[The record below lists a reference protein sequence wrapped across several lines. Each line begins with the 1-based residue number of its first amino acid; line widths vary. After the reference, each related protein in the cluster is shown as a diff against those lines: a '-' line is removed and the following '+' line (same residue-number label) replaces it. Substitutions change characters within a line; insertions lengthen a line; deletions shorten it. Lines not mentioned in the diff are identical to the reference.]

1 MKTEVILAKLIGSLQ
16 ETHIKSKENTK
27 ALEHDNQLL
36 KEHLEIIGAEVH
48 KGSDNQTKA
57 LAVENSELKQQL
69 ADIKAESLHELER
82 LRALESENQI
92 LKKKVSSL
100 KTESASDL
108 ERVKSLE
115 TENTTIKTRL
125 STLELDSRSD
135 IEKRKALEEDNQ
147 LLKHQL
153 ALTQSESLGHLEQ
166 VKAAASASEHALT
179 AEIAALER
187 ELELQRQT
195 VYALPALPSQPNLS
209 SRKNDVLKQEAYT
222 TAMNQIQVLKKQHS
236 QTLRHISESLQEL
249 SDLLQSAMT
258 ELFVLVKEKTTTESS
273 NFQETIVAARTM
285 LTDTQN
291 EMGTLKVQFESLKLD
306 AEREEAAA
314 EKTIQELQTQIHSL
328 ELQLSNKT
336 RECAT
341 DSTNSAKIEE
351 LTELLDQYS
360 EMNSVLQNDIA
371 NAQHNLS
378 ETTQAL
384 TMEIDHLKKS
394 ISEHKAAN
402 VSLRTETEQLH
413 KTINQYI
420 QTTAN
425 LENTC
430 NQLTSRNMALESDEL
445 DLRRQLQRLLG
456 QPDESDSIP
465 ISQIIADLE
474 TTLQNFQS
482 TTLQLRL
489 EQESLEMQLA
499 ASEASP
505 SPTPS
510 SPIQHPIPHHAPSKI
525 LQEPIIPFPKETQ
538 PRHRPSTKPTHPHT
552 RSPSTTTHSSMDA
565 AVARSKVPSMTPI
578 PQKEHPS
585 HCTSTLEDVQ
595 LEPDNRFGRVR
606 ITSRI
611 PVHADLNARVEND
624 PLDGLK
630 TMVPDSVAFQK
641 EYGVREKESV
651 FRVPTNRIEKQLSNY
666 LFRIHLHHLIT
677 VFIIFLPLSLFNL
690 FEVDIPHIWRTTSQ
704 LVAFL
709 SALIL
714 LTRPK
719 AALRHFQ

>member
-16 ETHIKSKENTK
+16 ETHIKSKEHTK

-48 KGSDNQTKA
+48 KGRDNQTKA
-57 LAVENSELKQQL
+57 LAIENSDLKQQL

-82 LRALESENQI
+82 LRALESENQN
-92 LKKKVSSL
+92 LKKQVSSL

-108 ERVKSLE
+108 QRVKSLE

-125 STLELDSRSD
+125 STLELDSRSE

-153 ALTQSESLGHLEQ
+153 ELTESEILGRLVSDNPYYFTCCTLLIQLQEQ

-209 SRKNDVLKQEAYT
+209 SKKNDALKQEAYT

-273 NFQETIVAARTM
+273 NFQVTIAAARTM

-336 RECAT
+336 REYAT

-351 LTELLDQYS
+351 LTELLNQYS
-360 EMNSVLQNDIA
+360 EMNSALQNDIA
-371 NAQHNLS
+371 NVQHNLS

-413 KTINQYI
+413 KTINEYI

-456 QPDESDSIP
+456 QPDESDSTP

-510 SPIQHPIPHHAPSKI
+510 SPIQHPIPHHTPSKI
-525 LQEPIIPFPKETQ
+525 PQEPIIPFPKETQ

-578 PQKEHPS
+578 PQKVHPS

-606 ITSRI
+606 VTSRI
-611 PVHADLNARVEND
+611 PVHADSNAWVEND
-624 PLDGLK
+624 PLEGLK
-630 TMVPDSVAFQK
+630 TMVPHSVAFQK

-651 FRVPTNRIEKQLSNY
+651 FRVPTNRIEK
-666 LFRIHLHHLIT
+666 REI
-677 VFIIFLPLSLFNL
+677 
-690 FEVDIPHIWRTTSQ
+690 D
-704 LVAFL
+704 
-709 SALIL
+709 
-714 LTRPK
+714 
-719 AALRHFQ
+719 